1 MSDFKTFSLSLFFLL
16 SLLIAPSLTPATNP
30 SDEPAF
36 VKEFLGQ
43 MDYIEGRLT
52 QLAEAMP
59 EDTYG
64 WRPGE
69 GVRSVGEAYIHVAFG
84 NYIWVT
90 MSGGKVPEDVGF
102 VPDPAKISEWDTQT
116 TDKAEIIAIMKRSF
130 NVLRETAK
138 TFSQDDLDNKEIEF
152 FGMKFSLRN
161 FLVTGIAHCHEHLG
175 QSIAYARMN
184 GVTPPW
190 SKNEG

>member
-1 MSDFKTFSLSLFFLL
+1 MSVSKKIFFTLISFVLL
-16 SLLIAPSLTPATNP
+16 VLTSGLVPVSSP

-36 VKEFLGQ
+36 VQEFIGQ
-43 MDYIEGRLT
+43 MDFVEGRLT

-59 EDTYG
+59 EDTYD
-64 WRPGE
+64 WRPAD
-69 GVRSVGEAYIHVAFG
+69 GVRSVSEVYLHAAFG

-90 MSGGKVPEDVGF
+90 MSGGNVPEDVGF
-102 VPDPAKISEWDTQT
+102 VPDPAKTGEWDSQT
-116 TDKAEIIAIMKRSF
+116 TDKKEVIEIMKRSF
-130 NVLRETAK
+130 TVVKESTKN
-138 TFSQDDLDNKEIEF
+138 FSQADLDNKEIEF

-190 SKNEG
+190 SKGEN